1 MANKQIEI
9 GYGKVSRINIG
20 NKRPLAFI
28 GGPCAIESRD
38 HAFMIAA
45 EIQKTCERLKVPW
58 IYKSCYDKDCRSSG
72 GSFQGIGIDDGLEI
86 LAEVLL
92 AEADWEEDLD
102 LEELVLEVVVGLETR
117 QVALEG
123 LIGKDS
129 EGWADNRSWSC

>member
-1 MANKQIEI
+1 MEAPVAEGTGEVETLVQGEDLEEGLAILVEEEVALVVVVVEI
-9 GYGKVSRINIG
+9 
-20 NKRPLAFI
+20 
-28 GGPCAIESRD
+28 
-38 HAFMIAA
+38 
-45 EIQKTCERLKVPW
+45 
-58 IYKSCYDKDCRSSG
+58 
-72 GSFQGIGIDDGLEI
+72 
-86 LAEVLL
+86 L

>member
-1 MANKQIEI
+1 MATTWLGQ
-9 GYGKVSRINIG
+9 GVDGGGK
-20 NKRPLAFI
+20 LA
-28 GGPCAIESRD
+28 SRD
-38 HAFMIAA
+38 RVDLEVDRDMEALVGEGTGEVATLVQA
-45 EIQKTCERLKVPW
+45 EDLEE
-58 IYKSCYDKDCRSSG
+58 
-72 GSFQGIGIDDGLEI
+72 GLAILVEEEVALVVVVEI

-123 LIGKDS
+123 LIGRDS

>member
-1 MANKQIEI
+1 MAITWL
-9 GYGKVSRINIG
+9 GKEVDG
-20 NKRPLAFI
+20 GDKLA
-28 GGPCAIESRD
+28 SRD
-38 HAFMIAA
+38 RVDLEVDRDMEALVGEGTGEVATLVQV
-45 EIQKTCERLKVPW
+45 EDLEE
-58 IYKSCYDKDCRSSG
+58 
-72 GSFQGIGIDDGLEI
+72 GLAILVEEEVALVVVVVEI

-92 AEADWEEDLD
+92 AEADWGEDLD

>member
-1 MANKQIEI
+1 MATTWLGQGVDGGDK
-9 GYGKVSRINIG
+9 
-20 NKRPLAFI
+20 LA
-28 GGPCAIESRD
+28 SRD
-38 HAFMIAA
+38 RVDLEVDRDMEALVGEGTGEVATLVQV
-45 EIQKTCERLKVPW
+45 EDLEE
-58 IYKSCYDKDCRSSG
+58 
-72 GSFQGIGIDDGLEI
+72 GLAILVEEEVALVVVVVEI

-92 AEADWEEDLD
+92 AEADWGEDLD

>member
-1 MANKQIEI
+1 M
-9 GYGKVSRINIG
+9 V
-20 NKRPLAFI
+20 
-28 GGPCAIESRD
+28 
-38 HAFMIAA
+38 
-45 EIQKTCERLKVPW
+45 VV
-58 IYKSCYDKDCRSSG
+58 
-72 GSFQGIGIDDGLEI
+72 EI

-129 EGWADNRSWSC
+129 EG

>member
-1 MANKQIEI
+1 MATTWLGQEVDGGDK
-9 GYGKVSRINIG
+9 
-20 NKRPLAFI
+20 LA
-28 GGPCAIESRD
+28 SRD
-38 HAFMIAA
+38 RVDLEVDRDMEAPVG
-45 EIQKTCERLKVPW
+45 EGTGEVETLV
-58 IYKSCYDKDCRSSG
+58 
-72 GSFQGIGIDDGLEI
+72 QGEDLEEGLAILVEEEVALVVVVEI